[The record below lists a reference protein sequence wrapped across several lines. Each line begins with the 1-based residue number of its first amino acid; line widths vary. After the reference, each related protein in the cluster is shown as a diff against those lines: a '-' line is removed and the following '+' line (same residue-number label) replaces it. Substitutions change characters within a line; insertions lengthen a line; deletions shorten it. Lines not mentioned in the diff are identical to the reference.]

1 LNRGSISLR
10 RTGLEER
17 TTKSKEGFIK
27 RPLKLLILVGLFLF
41 FGVYRL
47 RWLLA
52 FTFDWLGLYLTYLSG
67 YIGNVLLSAMIDYTE
82 MNYVTRQ
89 SWLGQWQGASIAGI
103 LPFDSFM
110 NIWIIIISFEIV
122 IGVIGVLAV
131 YSTLALRRSY
141 LAKIG
146 SLALILAG
154 IFDVVSQ
161 LPIIESVAGV
171 LCFIILIRPDVKYAY
186 AQKEGRLPGEV
197 VGGKEEVTFSA
208 DLSSPRGKQRAGKK
222 CPKCGM
228 LLPPSARVCRRCR
241 TKITD

>member
-1 LNRGSISLR
+1 M
-10 RTGLEER
+10 
-17 TTKSKEGFIK
+17 KSGQRFIK
-27 RPLKLLILVGLFLF
+27 RPLKLLIVIGLFLF

-52 FTFDWLGLYLTYLSG
+52 LTFDWSGLYLSYLSG
-67 YIGNVLLSAMIDYTE
+67 YIGNVVLSAMIGFTE

-103 LPFDSFM
+103 LTFDGFM
-110 NIWIIIISFEIV
+110 NVWVTIISIEIM

-141 LAKIG
+141 LAKVG
-146 SLALILAG
+146 SLSIILAG

-161 LPIIESVAGV
+161 LPIIESIAGI
-171 LCFIILIRPDVKYAY
+171 LCFLLLIRRDVKEAY
-186 AQKEGRLPGEV
+186 AQKEGRLTGKLM
-197 VGGKEEVTFSA
+197 GGKEEVTFSA

-228 LLPPSARVCRRCR
+228 LLPPSARVCRRCKTR
-241 TKITD
+241 ITE